1 MKSIFRKS
9 VDKFI
14 IEEVASILD
23 VHSINYE
30 IISNEKDFNPNF
42 ITDTNKIDYQLLI
55 DKDDFDVANKAISDY
70 YARETSMPEG
80 YYLLDYSNDELKEIL
95 SKKDEWN
102 EFDYGAANKILK
114 DRGENITDEELN
126 SIDKSRLD
134 FLRNEYENPQEVKNY
149 IIIGYIFA
157 IVGCL
162 LSLIWGML
170 IFVSYA
176 IAVAIIK
183 LRKQL
188 PSGESIYY
196 FNGKDRKHGKR
207 ILILSLVFTS
217 IWISIFIINEL

>member
-30 IISNEKDFNPNF
+30 VISNEKDFNPNF